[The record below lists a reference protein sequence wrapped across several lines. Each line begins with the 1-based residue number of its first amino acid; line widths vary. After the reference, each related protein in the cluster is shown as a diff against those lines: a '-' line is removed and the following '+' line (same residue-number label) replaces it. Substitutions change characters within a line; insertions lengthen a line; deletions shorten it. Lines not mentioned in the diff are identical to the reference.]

1 MNKFLITI
9 LMLIVCACSS
19 KPSKTAV
26 DIERIPVEVSNA
38 TSDASSFIEK
48 IEIIPLE
55 TTDSSLMSGYR
66 KTIYDKNMDI
76 YAIYGKDQVVQT
88 FSGKG
93 EFIGSSRK
101 MKGDGPQE
109 YNMVVD
115 IKFNPWSH
123 QRPQRFQGAGA
134 GG

>member
-1 MNKFLITI
+1 
-9 LMLIVCACSS
+9 MLIVCACSS

-66 KTIYDKNMDI
+66 KTIYLCYIWQRSSSTNFFRKGRI
-76 YAIYGKDQVVQT
+76 Y
-88 FSGKG
+88 
-93 EFIGSSRK
+93 
-101 MKGDGPQE
+101 
-109 YNMVVD
+109 
-115 IKFNPWSH
+115 W
-123 QRPQRFQGAGA
+123 
-134 GG
+134 

>member
-55 TTDSSLMSGYR
+55 TTD
-66 KTIYDKNMDI
+66 
-76 YAIYGKDQVVQT
+76 
-88 FSGKG
+88 F
-93 EFIGSSRK
+93 
-101 MKGDGPQE
+101 
-109 YNMVVD
+109 
-115 IKFNPWSH
+115 FNE
-123 QRPQRFQGAGA
+123 RL
-134 GG
+134 